1 MSDSVVHALAGAGGG
16 MLSMALTYPLIT
28 VSTRSQVDS
37 KETKISQ
44 VQAAKRILKEEGVQ
58 GLYAGL
64 KSAMFGIAVTQA
76 IYYYWYE
83 MVKAGFEAKLAAG
96 EAISIAENMITG
108 AIAGSIT
115 SVLTNPIWVINTRL
129 LVKDAEAGKTKI
141 GMKEAA
147 LKIYKEEGLVGFWR
161 GILPALVLVA
171 NPVIQYTVFEKL
183 KAWVEKSVKDLTA
196 FHFFL
201 LGAVSKLCATSI
213 TYPYIVVKSR
223 MHLKDSKDESTRY
236 TSLVDGF
243 QKIFKKE
250 GVKGFY
256 KGIESKLLQSVL
268 TAAFL
273 FAFKEELFNNA
284 QWILI
289 LLKVRQ
295 AKQ

>member
-1 MSDSVVHALAGAGGG
+1 
-16 MLSMALTYPLIT
+16 MALTYPLIT

-37 KETKISQ
+37 KETKTSQ
-44 VQAAKRILKEEGVQ
+44 LQAAKRILKEEGVQ
-58 GLYAGL
+58 GLYA
-64 KSAMFGIAVTQA
+64 
-76 IYYYWYE
+76 YE
-83 MVKAGFEAKLAAG
+83 LVKAGFEAKLAAG

-115 SVLTNPIWVINTRL
+115 SVLTNPIWTRL

-183 KAWVEKSVKDLTA
+183 KAWVEKSVKELTA

-223 MHLKDSKDESTRY
+223 MHLKDSQDESTRY
-236 TSLVDGF
+236 NSLLDGF

>member
-1 MSDSVVHALAGAGGG
+1 MSDNVVHALAGAGGG

-37 KETKISQ
+37 KDTKTSQ
-44 VQAAKRILKEEGVQ
+44 LQAAKRILKEEGVQ

-83 MVKAGFEAKLAAG
+83 LVKAGFEANLAAG

-115 SVLTNPIWVINTRL
+115 SIVTNPIWTRL

-147 LKIYKEEGLVGFWR
+147 LKIYKDEGIVGFWR

-223 MHLKDSKDESTRY
+223 MHLKDSQDESTRY
-236 TSLVDGF
+236 NSLVDGF

-250 GVKGFY
+250 GIKGFY

-273 FAFKEELFNNA
+273 FAFKEEFFNNA